1 MKKFRFSLETVLDYK
16 QQVLDALQK
25 EHGVI
30 MAQVKEQ
37 EEYLAGLEADYRDM
51 DAEFCQRKLEGIT
64 ILDAMRYEQYLR
76 AMERQIQQAVYRLEE
91 LRRQEEAKRL
101 LEEAKRAEVVS
112 AKQDTSAIEKLKEK
126 KLDSYNKAVQK
137 SEEAMIDEFVS
148 TTRAMAALQSA

>member
-16 QQVLDALQK
+16 QQVLNALQK

-51 DAEFCQRKLEGIT
+51 DAEFCQRKLEGIA

-101 LEEAKRAEVVS
+101 EVVA
-112 AKQDTSAIEKLKEK
+112 AKQDTSSIEKLKEK

-148 TTRAMAALQSA
+148 TTRAMAALQGA

>member
-25 EHGVI
+25 EHGII

-37 EEYLAGLEADYRDM
+37 EEYLEGLEMDYRDM
-51 DAEFCQRKLEGIT
+51 DAEFCQRKIEGMA

-76 AMERQIQQAVYRLEE
+76 AMERQIQQAVLRLEE

-101 LEEAKRAEVVS
+101 EVVA
-112 AKQDTSAIEKLKEK
+112 AKQDTSSIEKLKDK

-137 SEEAMIDEFVS
+137 SEEAMIDEFV
-148 TTRAMAALQSA
+148 TTARAMAALQTA

>member
-76 AMERQIQQAVYRLEE
+76 AMERQIQQAVYRMEE

-101 LEEAKRAEVVS
+101 EVVA
-112 AKQDTSAIEKLKEK
+112 AKQDTSSIEKLKEK

>member
-25 EHGVI
+25 EHGII
-30 MAQVKEQ
+30 MAQVKDQ
-37 EEYLAGLEADYRDM
+37 EDYLEGLEMDYRDM
-51 DAEFCQRKLEGIT
+51 DAEFCQRKLEGIA

-76 AMERQIQQAVYRLEE
+76 AMERQIQQAVLRLEE

-101 LEEAKRAEVVS
+101 EVVA
-112 AKQDTSAIEKLKEK
+112 AKQDTSSIEKLKDK

-137 SEEAMIDEFVS
+137 SEEAMIDEFV
-148 TTRAMAALQSA
+148 TTARAMAALQTA